1 MALPPPATPPQS
13 APASSPAQA
22 GIAVCNLSKE
32 LARVD

>member
-1 MALPPPATPPQS
+1 MALPPATPPQS

-22 GIAVCNLSKE
+22 GIAVCNLSEE